1 MRTAMLML
9 MLASITGCP
18 ATTAAGVAS
27 AVSDTLTV
35 LKTARALICTTKLD
49 PLLGNPRDGQPT
61 WVERDSGAPT
71 DAAVD

>member
-1 MRTAMLML
+1 MLML

-27 AVSDTLTV
+27 AVADTLTV

-61 WVERDSGAPT
+61 WVVATPHDASGIPT
-71 DAAVD
+71 DAEAD